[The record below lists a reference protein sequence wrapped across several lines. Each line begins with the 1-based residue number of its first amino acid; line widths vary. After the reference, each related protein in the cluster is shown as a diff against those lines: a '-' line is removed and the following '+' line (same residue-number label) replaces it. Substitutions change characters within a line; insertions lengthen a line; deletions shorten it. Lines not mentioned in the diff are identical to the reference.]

1 MLDRARSLSFPR
13 KRESRDASHCA
24 VVMFIC
30 TTALAFAASAHA
42 VTVVDDRGHSVTLD
56 HPPARIVTLAPHLA
70 EVAFA
75 AGAGERVVGVS
86 VFSDYPPEVKQ
97 LPLIEASG
105 RVDLERV
112 VRLAPDLALA
122 WRGGNRVQDLERLER
137 LGIPVF
143 ATEARRLA
151 DVARVLREVGH
162 LANTPDEGE
171 SAAAAFERSIAD
183 LRARYRGRS
192 PVRVFY
198 EVWHEPLMTVSGA
211 HLVSDLLE
219 VCGARNVF
227 EDAQTL
233 IPAVSAEQIYARNPD
248 VVIVSGVGL
257 DDAAAL
263 TRWKRFAA
271 LPAVRAGRVFAIDAS
286 LANRMGPRVVEG
298 AAALCKLADRVRH

>member
-1 MLDRARSLSFPR
+1 MVRALLGAAALVFAMGLSA
-13 KRESRDASHCA
+13 E
-24 VVMFIC
+24 
-30 TTALAFAASAHA
+30 
-42 VTVVDDRGHSVTLD
+42 TVVDDRGRAVTLD
-56 HPPARIVTLAPHLA
+56 HLPKRIVTLSPHLA

-86 VFSDYPPEVKQ
+86 VFSDFPPEVTR
-97 LPLIEASG
+97 LPQVEASG

-151 DVARVLREVGH
+151 DVARVLRAVGK
-162 LANTPDEGE
+162 LAGSPAEGE
-171 SAAAAFERSIAD
+171 AAAMAFERSVRD
-183 LRARYRGRS
+183 LRERYRGRG

-211 HLVSDLLE
+211 HLVSDLLD
-219 VCGARNVF
+219 VCGAKNVF
-227 EDAQTL
+227 ADAQTL

-248 VVIVSGVGL
+248 VVVVSDVRL

-263 TRWKRFAA
+263 ARWKRFAA
-271 LPAVRAGRVFAIDAS
+271 LPAVRAGRVYAIDAS
-286 LANRMGPRVVEG
+286 LANRMGPRVFEG
-298 AAALCKLADRVRH
+298 AAALCELTDRARR

>member
-1 MLDRARSLSFPR
+1 MVMLS
-13 KRESRDASHCA
+13 CA
-24 VVMFIC
+24 
-30 TTALAFAASAHA
+30 TALAIAASAHA
-42 VTVVDDRGHSVTLD
+42 VTVVDDRGRSVTLD

-75 AGAGERVVGVS
+75 AGVGDRVVGVS

-122 WRGGNRVQDLERLER
+122 WRGGNRTQDLERLER

-151 DVARVLREVGH
+151 DVSRVLRSVGQ
-162 LANTPDEGE
+162 LAGSPAEGE
-171 SAAAAFERSIAD
+171 AAAAAFESDMAR
-183 LRARYRGRS
+183 LREKYQGRS

-219 VCGARNVF
+219 VCGAQNVF
-227 EDAQTL
+227 EDAQSL
-233 IPAVSAEQIYARNPD
+233 IPAISAEQLYARRPD
-248 VVIVSGVGL
+248 VVVVSGVGL

-263 TRWKRFAA
+263 ERWRRYAA
-271 LPAVRAGRVFAIDAS
+271 LPAVREGRVYAIDAS

-298 AAALCKLADRVRH
+298 AAALCELTDRVRR

>member
-1 MLDRARSLSFPR
+1 VIGSCHKVVIRALLG
-13 KRESRDASHCA
+13 A
-24 VVMFIC
+24 V
-30 TTALAFAASAHA
+30 ALALACGTSAE
-42 VTVVDDRGHSVTLD
+42 TVVDDRGRAVTLD
-56 HPPARIVTLAPHLA
+56 RPPQRIVTLSPHLA
-70 EVAFA
+70 EIAFA

-86 VFSDYPPEVKQ
+86 VFSDFPPEVRT
-97 LPLIEASG
+97 LPQIAASG

-143 ATEARRLA
+143 ATDARRLE
-151 DVARVLREVGH
+151 DVARVLREVGR
-162 LANTPDEGE
+162 LAGTPTAGE
-171 SAAAAFERSIAD
+171 AAAVAFEDSIAD

-211 HLVSDLLE
+211 HLVSDLLD
-219 VCGARNVF
+219 VCGAKNVF

-233 IPAVSAEQIYARNPD
+233 IPAVSAEQLYARNPD
-248 VVIVSGVGL
+248 VVVVSGVGL

-263 TRWKRFAA
+263 ARWKRFSA
-271 LPAVRAGRVFAIDAS
+271 LPAVRAGRVYAIDAS
-286 LANRMGPRVVEG
+286 LANRMGPRVFEG
-298 AAALCKLADRVRH
+298 AAALCALTDRARH

>member
-1 MLDRARSLSFPR
+1 M
-13 KRESRDASHCA
+13 A
-24 VVMFIC
+24 VVLVGA
-30 TTALAFAASAHA
+30 TALAIAASALA
-42 VTVVDDRGHSVTLD
+42 ATVVDDRGRSVTLER
-56 HPPARIVTLAPHLA
+56 PPARIVTLAPHLA

-86 VFSDYPPEVKQ
+86 VFSDYPPEVTK

-151 DVARVLREVGH
+151 DVARVLRAVGR
-162 LANTPDEGE
+162 LAGSPGEGE
-171 SAAAAFERSIAD
+171 AAAMAFERAIGEV
-183 LRARYRGRS
+183 RERYRGRGA
-192 PVRVFY
+192 VRVFY

-219 VCGARNVF
+219 ICGARNVF
-227 EDAQTL
+227 DDAQSL
-233 IPAVSAEQIYARNPD
+233 IPAISAEQLYARNPD
-248 VVIVSGVGL
+248 LVVVSGVGI

-263 TRWKRFAA
+263 ARWRRFAA
-271 LPAVRAGRVFAIDAS
+271 LPAVRAGRVYAIDAS

-298 AAALCKLADRVRH
+298 AAALCELTDRARHQIPGAEASRR

>member
-1 MLDRARSLSFPR
+1 MVRAVLG
-13 KRESRDASHCA
+13 AA
-24 VVMFIC
+24 
-30 TTALAFAASAHA
+30 ALVFAMGLPAE
-42 VTVVDDRGHSVTLD
+42 TVVDDRGRAVTLD
-56 HPPARIVTLAPHLA
+56 HLPKRIVTLSPHLA

-86 VFSDYPPEVKQ
+86 VFSDFPPEVTR
-97 LPLIEASG
+97 LPQVEASG

-151 DVARVLREVGH
+151 DVARVLRAVGK
-162 LANTPDEGE
+162 LAGSPAEGE
-171 SAAAAFERSIAD
+171 AAAMAFERSVRD
-183 LRARYRGRS
+183 LRERYRGRG

-211 HLVSDLLE
+211 HLVSDLLD
-219 VCGARNVF
+219 VCGAKNVF
-227 EDAQTL
+227 ADAQTL

-248 VVIVSGVGL
+248 VVVVSDVRL

-263 TRWKRFAA
+263 ARWKRFAA
-271 LPAVRAGRVFAIDAS
+271 LPAVRAGRVYAIDAS
-286 LANRMGPRVVEG
+286 LANRMGPRVFEG
-298 AAALCKLADRVRH
+298 AAALCALTDRARH

>member
-1 MLDRARSLSFPR
+1 MSAWTVLVG
-13 KRESRDASHCA
+13 A
-24 VVMFIC
+24 VAMAIAV
-30 TTALAFAASAHA
+30 SAHA
-42 VTVVDDRGHSVTLD
+42 ETVVDDRGRTITLD
-56 HPPARIVTLAPHLA
+56 RPPTRIVTLAPHLA

-86 VFSDYPPEVKQ
+86 VFSDFPPEVTK

-151 DVARVLREVGH
+151 DVARVLRAVGR
-162 LANTPDEGE
+162 LTGSPAAGE
-171 SAAAAFERSIAD
+171 AAAAAFEGAMAD
-183 LRARYRGRS
+183 LRERYRGRS

-198 EVWHEPLMTVSGA
+198 EVWHTPLMTVSGA

-227 EDAQTL
+227 EDAQSL

-248 VVIVSGVGL
+248 VVVVSGVGL

-263 TRWKRFAA
+263 DRWRRYAA
-271 LPAVRAGRVFAIDAS
+271 LPAVRAGRVYAIDAA

-298 AAALCKLADRVRH
+298 AAALCELTDRARR

>member
-1 MLDRARSLSFPR
+1 MLIG
-13 KRESRDASHCA
+13 A
-24 VVMFIC
+24 V
-30 TTALAFAASAHA
+30 ALAIAASAKA

-56 HPPARIVTLAPHLA
+56 HPPARIVTLSPHLA

-86 VFSDYPPEVKQ
+86 VFSDFPPQVAK
-97 LPLIEASG
+97 LPQIEASG

-137 LGIPVF
+137 LGIPVY
-143 ATEARRLA
+143 ASDARRLE
-151 DVARVLREVGH
+151 DVARVLRSVGQ
-162 LANTPDEGE
+162 LAGSPAEGE
-171 SAAAAFERSIAD
+171 AAAAAFERDMAK
-183 LRARYRGRS
+183 LRERYRGRS

-219 VCGARNVF
+219 VCGAENVF
-227 EDAQTL
+227 QDAQSL
-233 IPAVSAEQIYARNPD
+233 IPAISAEQLYARRPD
-248 VVIVSGVGL
+248 VVVVSGVGL

-263 TRWKRFAA
+263 ARWRRYAA
-271 LPAVRAGRVFAIDAS
+271 LPAVREGRVYAIDAS

-298 AAALCKLADRVRH
+298 AAALCELIDRVRQQIPGARAAGR